1 MRNGGIREAEMRLG
15 VMLPG
20 MVIGPIGLI
29 VYGLVAEFNL
39 HWIGYFFGS
48 GLSVFGSYFYFC
60 FTLAYAVD
68 SYHSNTSEMLIAMN
82 MGKQA
87 ISFGLGYGVL
97 DWILQDGY
105 ATIISGV
112 FCAVLTVNNLFLIV
126 FMIWGKRIR
135 RYFAST
141 WLARLH
147 GRDGPSGDTL

>member
-1 MRNGGIREAEMRLG
+1 MRLG
-15 VMLPG
+15 ALLPG
-20 MVIGPIGLI
+20 MIIGPVGLI
-29 VYGLVAEFNL
+29 VYGFTANDNL

-48 GLSVFGSYFYFC
+48 GLSCWGGYFYFC
-60 FTLAYAVD
+60 YTLAYAVD

-82 MGKQA
+82 LGKQA

-105 ATIISGV
+105 AVVIAGI
-112 FCAVLTVNNLFLIV
+112 FCAVLAVNNLCVFI

-135 RYFAST
+135 RYFANS

-147 GRDGPSGDTL
+147 GRTATTGDAL